1 MKNLTNR
8 QKEILRFIESF
19 IDQNKYPPTIRE
31 VSDFFDI
38 SVRGAYD
45 HLQALKK
52 KGVIHTDSNRS
63 RSIEIVS
70 EEKEEIVRSVP
81 ILGTVAAGLPILS
94 QENFEGALPV
104 PAGLLKHGDYF
115 ALRVRGDSMVNAGI
129 MEGDLA
135 IVRQVQTADN
145 GQIVVAMVDDA
156 VTLKRFY
163 KERNRV
169 RLQAENPA
177 YPSIYTR
184 EVRVLGTLSHILRNY
199 E

>member
-8 QKEILRFIESF
+8 QKEILGFIEAF
-19 IDQNKYPPTIRE
+19 IDENKYPPTIRE
-31 VSDFFDI
+31 VSDNFSM

-70 EEKEEIVRSVP
+70 EETEEMVRSVP
-81 ILGTVAAGLPILS
+81 ILGTVAAGMPIMS
-94 QENFEGALPV
+94 QENFEGSIPI
-104 PAGLLKHGDYF
+104 PTGLLKRGEYF
-115 ALRVRGDSMVNAGI
+115 ALRVRGDSMINAGI

-135 IVRQVQTADN
+135 IVHQQQVADN

-156 VTLKRFY
+156 VTLKRFF

-169 RLQAENPA
+169 RLQAENAA

-184 EVRVLGTLSHILRNY
+184 DLRVLGVLSHIFRNY